1 MKMVLIGKDLWE
13 LVTGGE
19 VLARGATNKAISEF
33 RKRDNKALS
42 LICLAIEPDLKIY
55 VRSAKSSKEAWDA
68 LANTFEEKT
77 LSKIIQYRRKLYSVK
92 LKEKQTM
99 TEHVNYVKTLSE
111 HLEALE
117 DPVRERDLV
126 IVLLSSLPEEYKQP
140 DNNIGNT

>member
-42 LICLAIEPDLKIY
+42 IICLAIEPDLKIY

-99 TEHVNYVKTLSE
+99 TEHVN
-111 HLEALE
+111 
-117 DPVRERDLV
+117 
-126 IVLLSSLPEEYKQP
+126 
-140 DNNIGNT
+140 